1 MCEFFREKS
10 QIVVL
15 STFDLRE
22 LKKKNFL
29 QKFVQC
35 ARKGI
40 FYPFLHTVLIFVKI
54 YVFLKSR

>member
-15 STFDLRE
+15 TTFDQHE
-22 LKKKNFL
+22 LKKKKNIFWR
-29 QKFVQC
+29 KFVQC

-40 FYPFLHTVLIFVKI
+40 FYPLSNDQRRVGQICHKVG
-54 YVFLKSR
+54 